1 MEDLSRKISELLSDP
16 ETMEQIKGLTGL
28 LGQSPPDAPG
38 NTHIPEQKDSP
49 SVPRRDAAGSMPDPN
64 MLGAVM
70 KLAPLLQSMNS
81 EDDSTRL
88 LRALKPFMHE
98 ERSKRIDSAIRL
110 LSIMKLLPVLKS
122 SGFDLFK

>member
-16 ETMEQIKGLTGL
+16 GTMEQIKGLTGL
-28 LGQSPPDAPG
+28 LSQSPPAAPV
-38 NTHIPEQKDSP
+38 NAHTPEPNAPP
-49 SVPRRDAAGSMPDPN
+49 SVPQREKAGSMPDPN